1 MENIMASAV
10 ALGTWLERLEA
21 NRFDDWTKEN
31 MIKEMPHTYFLG
43 SLPIALAFLQGR
55 FVDLG
60 FENLGL
66 SAAEFRVIVLGFGGS
81 GVGIPGTELRMRFAY
96 PHAVI
101 EPVDGTET
109 ATLPT
114 CWKEGV
120 LVVDDQGVPTWVGK
134 KVRPDQTAGFD
145 LHPYQDSG
153 EGLTPP

>member
-1 MENIMASAV
+1 MTV
-10 ALGTWLERLEA
+10 DVQLKTWLERVQA
-21 NRFDDWTKEN
+21 NGFDDWTKEH

-43 SLPIALAFLQGR
+43 YLPLGLMFLQGR

-66 SAAEFRVIVLGFGGS
+66 SAPDYRALVLGFGR
-81 GVGIPGTELRMRFAY
+81 GVCIPGTSLRMRFAY

-101 EPVDGTET
+101 EPVDGCET

-114 CWKEGV
+114 DWKEGV
-120 LVVDDQGVPTWVGK
+120 LVINDQGAPTWVGK

-145 LHPYQDSG
+145 LQQYQDAG

>member
-1 MENIMASAV
+1 MMATAV
-10 ALGTWLERLEA
+10 ATGTWLERLDA
-21 NRFDDWTKEN
+21 SRFDDWTKEH

-43 SLPIALAFLQGR
+43 ALPLALAFLQGR

-66 SAAEFRVIVLGFGGS
+66 SAPEYRAIVLAFGGT
-81 GVGIPGTELRMRFAY
+81 GVSIPGTQLRMRFAY

-101 EPVDGTET
+101 EPVDGSET
-109 ATLPT
+109 ATLPA
-114 CWKEGV
+114 CWKEAV

-145 LHPYQDSG
+145 LQAYQDAG